1 MTRIKNSN
9 TDGQNTAFNLIWQL
23 HNLDAAMRKH
33 DPESPEFR
41 YLVKERIILLAKLED
56 AL

>member
-1 MTRIKNSN
+1 MTRTKNSN
-9 TDGQNTAFNLIWQL
+9 TDGQNTPANLIWQL
-23 HNLDAAMRKH
+23 SNLEAAMRKH
-33 DPESPEFR
+33 APDSPEFR